1 MQIKK
6 IIVNIGNS
14 NNCLIQEISKSVNLN
29 HQGKINIAPRLRM
42 ATLYAIANSVGG
54 LVANTSNYS
63 EKVLGYCT
71 KWGDNV
77 GDFAPIIHLTMQEVV
92 EVGKDLGLPQHLIEK
107 TPSDGISGLTDE
119 QNLGFTYYELN
130 EYLAGK

>member
-1 MQIKK
+1 M
-6 IIVNIGNS
+6 
-14 NNCLIQEISKSVNLN
+14 
-29 HQGKINIAPRLRM
+29 
-42 ATLYAIANSVGG
+42 
-54 LVANTSNYS
+54 
-63 EKVLGYCT
+63 
-71 KWGDNV
+71 GDNV

-130 EYLAGK
+130 EYLAGKEVNFIIKQKIEKQIKANNHKNLPIPSLLK